1 VSEQKDTSKFRFR
14 LLNPAHYL
22 DSLLFWSVY
31 VSSTM
36 AILWL
41 LASTAKNQIR
51 EIMIDH
57 LVAIEVQTI
66 EMLTYYRQEGGQAL
80 DGPGIEGAFRSV
92 SRTDASIMAM
102 AMVEKDVQGNV
113 KKLGS
118 YEKVRHPDVNFTS
131 QEHAS
136 YLDNALTEQRVT
148 ISDWELFTSGS
159 ATLLTPASSA
169 VEYLYAALPGES
181 GKYGNCFLII
191 AFDAPMVQ
199 YSFFKVEEF
208 AITAICLAILLATLI
223 AILIRYRSVQR
234 LDATEEKLVALKS
247 LRKRDVLL
255 SLVVGAADKLLGNK
269 DVGNVFLQLLI
280 KLKAELNLYGL
291 AAVVETDQAEKKYGW
306 INQQGIDSVPIG
318 FGNEGDLLPEWKDA
332 LKNGDSVI
340 IRRREGP
347 ALFRSWMAEHNVE
360 VIAVV
365 GMHREGHLNGLIVA
379 LEKKEENTLD
389 PGLVDT
395 LKLTAD
401 IFSAAYQ
408 QRLQETRMLESS
420 KMEALGRVAGGVAHE
435 FNNLL
440 HIITGN
446 LRTNPKQELPDSMDN
461 QRGERILEAAGR
473 GTRIVEQLLRA
484 TRLNVPDLLP
494 GNLNTLIEKTVSLA
508 SLAVGGGIEIRT
520 ELEPELP
527 SVMLDEAQIQQVI
540 LNLVLNARDAVGE
553 RGVIQIKTFREGSY
567 AICDVLDDGE
577 GVAPEVMDRL
587 FEPFFTTKDPGKG
600 TGLGL
605 STSHGIL
612 EQHHGTIEAENLKK
626 GGCRFR
632 FRLPVT
638 DHELPDPK
646 SFELDQGETLAPA
659 GEVLIADDEKMC
671 REVLKACLAEENI
684 EAREFDAGQP
694 LLDYIR
700 QAKSEVSWVI
710 TDWTMPGLHGEEL
723 IRELRRERKDMKVFV
738 TSGFVLETDKIPR
751 VDGLIN
757 KPFGPEELFQVLA
770 KSVVGER
777 R

>member
-1 VSEQKDTSKFRFR
+1 MSDQHEASQFRFR

-31 VSSTM
+31 ISSTM

-51 EIMIDH
+51 EIMIDQ
-57 LVAIEVQTI
+57 LVALEAQTS
-66 EMLTYYRQEGGQAL
+66 EMVHYYRQQGGLESDTARLQQAL
-80 DGPGIEGAFRSV
+80 HTV
-92 SRTDASIMAM
+92 SLADANILAM
-102 AMVEKDVQGNV
+102 AMVEKDPADNIKEVGKYPEIN
-113 KKLGS
+113 
-118 YEKVRHPDVNFTS
+118 HPDIDFTS
-131 QEHAS
+131 PEHQA
-136 YLDNALTEQRVT
+136 YLKNTLTEKRVT
-148 ISDWELFTSGS
+148 ISEWELFTSGS
-159 ATLLTPASSA
+159 ATLLTPASSPI
-169 VEYLYAALPGES
+169 EYLYTSLPDENGRQ
-181 GKYGNCFLII
+181 GKYFLII

-199 YSFFKVEEF
+199 SSFYQVEEF
-208 AITAICLAILLATLI
+208 AITAICLAILLATII
-223 AILIRYRSVQR
+223 AILVRYRSVQR
-234 LDATEEKLVALKS
+234 LQATEEKLVALKS

-255 SLVVGAADKLLGNK
+255 SLVVGAADELLGQK
-269 DVGNVFLQLLI
+269 DVESVFLELLV
-280 KLKAELNLYGL
+280 KLKSELNLYGL
-291 AAVVETDQAEKKYGW
+291 AAVVETGQDQQKYSW
-306 INQQGIDSVPIG
+306 INQQSIESVPIG
-318 FGNEGDLLPEWKDA
+318 FGNQGGLLPEWKEA
-332 LKNGDSVI
+332 LKSGDLVI

-347 ALFRSWMAEHNVE
+347 VLLRAWMAEQSVE
-360 VIAVV
+360 VMALV
-365 GMHREGHLNGLIVA
+365 GMHREDHLNGVIVA
-379 LEKKEENTLD
+379 LEKKEKNTQD

-408 QRLQETRMLESS
+408 QRLQESRLLESS

-446 LRTNPKQELPDSMDN
+446 LRGHSRQEAVTTTDSE
-461 QRGERILEAAGR
+461 RGERILEAAGR

-484 TRLNVPDLLP
+484 TRLNVPDLSP

-508 SLAVGGGIEIRT
+508 SLAVGGGIQIRS
-520 ELEPELP
+520 ELDSELP

-540 LNLVLNARDAVGE
+540 LNLLLNARDAVGQK
-553 RGVIQIKTFREGSY
+553 GVIQIKTSHDGLY
-567 AICDVLDDGE
+567 VMCDVIDDG
-577 GVAPEVMDRL
+577 GGIPDEVMDRL
-587 FEPFFTTKDPGKG
+587 FEPFFTTKEPGKG

-605 STSHGIL
+605 STSRGIL
-612 EQHHGTIEAENLKK
+612 EQHHGTIEANNLPS
-626 GGCRFR
+626 GQCRFR

-638 DHELPDPK
+638 DRKLVNADSPELAGSEALSP
-646 SFELDQGETLAPA
+646 T

-671 REVLKACLAEENI
+671 REVLKACLMEKNI
-684 EAREFDAGQP
+684 EVREFDGGQP
-694 LLDYIR
+694 LVDYIR
-700 QAKSEVSWVI
+700 NTDAEISWVI

-723 IRELRRERKDMKVFV
+723 IRELRRQHREMKVFV

-770 KSVVGER
+770 NSVVRER

>member
-1 VSEQKDTSKFRFR
+1 MEASKFRFR

-22 DSLLFWSVY
+22 DALLFWSVY
-31 VSSTM
+31 VSSAM

-57 LVAIEVQTI
+57 LVAIETQTI
-66 EMLTYYRQEGGQAL
+66 EMVNYSLEDSGQVL
-80 DGPGIEGAFRSV
+80 DKAGIERALRAV
-92 SRTDASIMAM
+92 SKADTSILALGL
-102 AMVEKDVQGNV
+102 VEKDGQGGLKELSRYARSRKANIDFTAPEHLV
-113 KKLGS
+113 FL
-118 YEKVRHPDVNFTS
+118 EKTLIER
-131 QEHAS
+131 
-136 YLDNALTEQRVT
+136 RVT
-148 ISDWELFTSGS
+148 ISEWELFTSGL
-159 ATLLTPASSA
+159 ATLLTPQSSPI
-169 VEYLYAALPGES
+169 EYLYASVPITADSSER
-181 GKYGNCFLII
+181 YFLII

-208 AITAICLAILLATLI
+208 TITAICLAILLATLI
-223 AILIRYRSVQR
+223 AILVRYRSVQR
-234 LDATEEKLVALKS
+234 LEATEEKLEAIDS

-255 SLVVGAADKLLGNK
+255 SLVVGAADDLLGQK
-269 DVGNVFLQLLI
+269 DIENVFLELLV
-280 KLKAELNLYGL
+280 KLKKELKLSGL
-291 AAVVETDQAEKKYGW
+291 AAVFEMGQDQEQCVW
-306 INQQGIDSVPIG
+306 INQQGVDAVPVG
-318 FGNEGDLLPEWKDA
+318 FGHEGDLLPEWRDA
-332 LKNGDSVI
+332 LKDGDSVI

-347 ALFRSWMAEHNVE
+347 ALFRSWMAEQNVE
-360 VIAVV
+360 VMALV

-379 LEKKEENTLD
+379 IEKREKNILD

-408 QRLQETRMLESS
+408 QRMQETRMLESS

-446 LRTNPKQELPDSMDN
+446 LRTKPKLEQAHKSDG
-461 QRGERILEAAGR
+461 QRSERILEAASR

-494 GNLNTLIEKTVSLA
+494 GNLNSLIEKTVSLA
-508 SLAVGGGIEIRT
+508 SLAVGGGIAIRT

-527 SVMLDEAQIQQVI
+527 SVLMDEAQIQQVV
-540 LNLVLNARDAVGE
+540 LNLLLNARDAVGE
-553 RGVIQIKTFREGSY
+553 RGNIIIRTYVNGEY
-567 AICDVLDDGE
+567 AVCDVIDDGQ
-577 GVAPEVMDRL
+577 GVPDEVMDRL
-587 FEPFFTTKDPGKG
+587 FEPFFTTKDPGQG

-605 STSHGIL
+605 STTRGIL
-612 EQHHGTIEAENLKK
+612 EKHDGNIEAENLNE

-638 DHELPDPK
+638 DQEQVDTGSVK
-646 SFELDQGETLAPA
+646 LDTAVSLAPA

-671 REVLKACLAEENI
+671 RQVLKDCLEEMEI
-684 EAREFDAGQP
+684 PVREFDAGQQ
-694 LLDYIR
+694 LLDYVR
-700 QAKSEVSWVI
+700 QSDSEISWVI

-723 IRELRRERKDMKVFV
+723 IRELRREREEMKIFV
-738 TSGFVLETDKIPR
+738 TSGFVLETKKIPR
-751 VDGLIN
+751 VEGLIN
-757 KPFGPEELFQVLA
+757 KPFGPDELLQVLA
-770 KSVVGER
+770 NSVVRER